1 MTHDRSLDGVTTDLA
16 GRMTYAGYLRL
27 DKILTAQQPLS
38 DPPHHD
44 EMLFIIQHQTTELW
58 FKLIIHELRAAI
70 GFIAAGEMEPSFK
83 VLARIRH
90 ILSQLVDQ
98 WSVLAT
104 LTPTEYAQFRHVLG
118 RASGF
123 QSVQY
128 RMVEFLLGNK
138 DRRLLEMHSHDPA
151 AHAELLAAL
160 EAPGLYDTVL
170 RYLHSRGLPVPREVI
185 ERDVSQPWTEH
196 PGVVNVFRI
205 VYENPHEHWDAYE
218 MAEKLV
224 DLDEQFGQWRF
235 RHLRLVQRIIGLKRG
250 TGGSAGVP
258 FLREAIDRLFFP
270 ELWDVRT
277 EIKDV
282 APPQEPGESPAA

>member
-1 MTHDRSLDGVTTDLA
+1 MTHDRSLEGVSTDLA

-27 DKILTAQQPLS
+27 DKILSSQQPLS

-58 FKLIIHELRAAI
+58 FKLIIHELRGALRFI
-70 GFIAAGEMEPSFK
+70 GAGDMEPSFK
-83 VLARIRH
+83 VLARIKH

-123 QSVQY
+123 QSPQY
-128 RMVEFLLGNK
+128 RMVEFMLGNK
-138 DRRLLEMHSHDPA
+138 DRRMLEIHKYDSA
-151 AHAELLAAL
+151 AYAELKEAL
-160 EAPGLYDTVL
+160 EAPSVYDAFL
-170 RYLHSRGLPVPREVI
+170 RHLARRGLPVPQEVV
-185 ERDVSQPWTEH
+185 ERDVSEAHTPH
-196 PGVVNVFRI
+196 PGVVEVFRM
-205 VYENPHEHWDAYE
+205 VYEDPKQYWDAYE

-235 RHLRLVQRIIGLKRG
+235 RHLRLVHRVIGMKTG

-258 FLREAIDRLFFP
+258 FLRDAIDRLFFP

-277 EIKDV
+277 HIREV
-282 APPQEPGESPAA
+282 APPNSV